1 MATLFTKIIN
11 GEIPGT
17 FVHQDD
23 TCVAL
28 LDVAP
33 MTEGHVMVVPRDEI
47 SHWIDADAE
56 LLAHLTAVAKRIGE
70 AQKAAFDCERIG
82 LLIVGYEVPHLHIH
96 VARGGQPAAPE
107 RAERLPAWGSSWA
120 AKSPYHDAPYPCWA
134 VHGHR
139 YTARALRPHLR
150 RAEQRARGDGGGVR
164 CE

>member
-23 TCVAL
+23 KCVAF

-96 VARGGQPAAPE
+96 VLPTNSMDDFDISDRAPMQTSEQLEAPAE
-107 RAERLPAWGSSWA
+107 KIRQ
-120 AKSPYHDAPYPCWA
+120 
-134 VHGHR
+134 
-139 YTARALRPHLR
+139 ALSALS
-150 RAEQRARGDGGGVR
+150 
-164 CE
+164 

>member
-23 TCVAL
+23 KCVAF

-33 MTEGHVMVVPRDEI
+33 MTEGHVMIVPRDEI
-47 SHWIDADAE
+47 SHWIDADAD

-82 LLIVGYEVPHLHIH
+82 LLIVGYEVPHMHIH
-96 VARGGQPAAPE
+96 VLPTNSMDDFDISDRAPMQTPEQLEAPAE
-107 RAERLPAWGSSWA
+107 KIRQ
-120 AKSPYHDAPYPCWA
+120 
-134 VHGHR
+134 
-139 YTARALRPHLR
+139 ALSELS
-150 RAEQRARGDGGGVR
+150 
-164 CE
+164 

>member
-23 TCVAL
+23 KCVAL

-82 LLIVGYEVPHLHIH
+82 LIIVGYEVPHMHIH
-96 VARGGQPAAPE
+96 VLPTNSMDDFDISDRAPMQTPEQLEAPAE
-107 RAERLPAWGSSWA
+107 KIRQ
-120 AKSPYHDAPYPCWA
+120 
-134 VHGHR
+134 
-139 YTARALRPHLR
+139 ALSELS
-150 RAEQRARGDGGGVR
+150 
-164 CE
+164 

>member
-23 TCVAL
+23 KCVAL

-96 VARGGQPAAPE
+96 VLPTNSMDDFDISDRAPMQTPEQLEAPAE
-107 RAERLPAWGSSWA
+107 KIRQ
-120 AKSPYHDAPYPCWA
+120 
-134 VHGHR
+134 
-139 YTARALRPHLR
+139 ALSELS
-150 RAEQRARGDGGGVR
+150 
-164 CE
+164 

>member
-23 TCVAL
+23 KCVAF

-33 MTEGHVMVVPRDEI
+33 MTEGHVMVVPREEI

-70 AQKAAFDCERIG
+70 AQKRAFDCERIG
-82 LLIVGYEVPHLHIH
+82 LLVVGYEVPHLHIH
-96 VARGGQPAAPE
+96 VLPTNSMDDFDISDRAAMQTPEQLEAPAE
-107 RAERLPAWGSSWA
+107 KIRQ
-120 AKSPYHDAPYPCWA
+120 
-134 VHGHR
+134 
-139 YTARALRPHLR
+139 ALSELS
-150 RAEQRARGDGGGVR
+150 
-164 CE
+164 

>member
-23 TCVAL
+23 KCVAF

-33 MTEGHVMVVPRDEI
+33 MTEGHVMVVPREEI
-47 SHWIDADAE
+47 SHWIDADAD
-56 LLAHLTAVAKRIGE
+56 LLAHLTAVAKSIGE

-96 VARGGQPAAPE
+96 VLPTTSMDDFDISDRAPMQTPEQLEAPAE
-107 RAERLPAWGSSWA
+107 KIRQ
-120 AKSPYHDAPYPCWA
+120 
-134 VHGHR
+134 
-139 YTARALRPHLR
+139 ALSELS
-150 RAEQRARGDGGGVR
+150 
-164 CE
+164 

>member
-23 TCVAL
+23 KCVAF

-82 LLIVGYEVPHLHIH
+82 LLIVGYEVPHMHIH
-96 VARGGQPAAPE
+96 VLPTNSMDDFDISDRAPMQTPEQLEAPAEKIRQALSE
-107 RAERLPAWGSSWA
+107 LP
-120 AKSPYHDAPYPCWA
+120 
-134 VHGHR
+134 
-139 YTARALRPHLR
+139 
-150 RAEQRARGDGGGVR
+150 
-164 CE
+164 

>member
-23 TCVAL
+23 KCVAF

-33 MTEGHVMVVPRDEI
+33 MTEGHVMVVPREEI

-70 AQKAAFDCERIG
+70 AQKRAFDCERIG
-82 LLIVGYEVPHLHIH
+82 LLVVGYEVPHLHIH
-96 VARGGQPAAPE
+96 VLPTNSMDDFDISDRAPMQTPGQLEAPAE
-107 RAERLPAWGSSWA
+107 KIRQ
-120 AKSPYHDAPYPCWA
+120 
-134 VHGHR
+134 
-139 YTARALRPHLR
+139 ALSELS
-150 RAEQRARGDGGGVR
+150 
-164 CE
+164 

>member
-23 TCVAL
+23 KCVAF

-33 MTEGHVMVVPRDEI
+33 MTEGHVMVVPREEI

-70 AQKAAFDCERIG
+70 AQKRAFDCERIG
-82 LLIVGYEVPHLHIH
+82 LLVVGYEVPHLHIH
-96 VARGGQPAAPE
+96 VLPTNSMDDFDISDRAPMQTPEQLEAPAVKV
-107 RAERLPAWGSSWA
+107 RQ
-120 AKSPYHDAPYPCWA
+120 
-134 VHGHR
+134 
-139 YTARALRPHLR
+139 ALSELS
-150 RAEQRARGDGGGVR
+150 
-164 CE
+164 

>member
-23 TCVAL
+23 KCVAF

-33 MTEGHVMVVPRDEI
+33 MTEGHVMIVPRDEI

-82 LLIVGYEVPHLHIH
+82 LLIVGYEVPHMHIH
-96 VARGGQPAAPE
+96 VLPTNSMDDFDISDRAPMQTPEQLEAPAE
-107 RAERLPAWGSSWA
+107 KIRQ
-120 AKSPYHDAPYPCWA
+120 
-134 VHGHR
+134 
-139 YTARALRPHLR
+139 ALSELS
-150 RAEQRARGDGGGVR
+150 
-164 CE
+164 

>member
-23 TCVAL
+23 KCVAF

-96 VARGGQPAAPE
+96 VLPTNSMDDFDISDRAPMQTPEQLEAPAE
-107 RAERLPAWGSSWA
+107 KIRQ
-120 AKSPYHDAPYPCWA
+120 
-134 VHGHR
+134 
-139 YTARALRPHLR
+139 ALSALS
-150 RAEQRARGDGGGVR
+150 
-164 CE
+164 

>member
-23 TCVAL
+23 KCVAL

-47 SHWIDADAE
+47 THWIDADAE

-82 LLIVGYEVPHLHIH
+82 LLIVGYEVPHMHIH
-96 VARGGQPAAPE
+96 VLPTNSMEDFDISDRAPMQTPEQLEAPAE
-107 RAERLPAWGSSWA
+107 KIRQ
-120 AKSPYHDAPYPCWA
+120 
-134 VHGHR
+134 
-139 YTARALRPHLR
+139 ALSELS
-150 RAEQRARGDGGGVR
+150 
-164 CE
+164 

>member
-23 TCVAL
+23 KCVAF

-33 MTEGHVMVVPRDEI
+33 MTEGHVMVVPREEI

-70 AQKAAFDCERIG
+70 AQKRAFDCERIG
-82 LLIVGYEVPHLHIH
+82 LLVVGYEVPHLHIH
-96 VARGGQPAAPE
+96 VLPTNSMDDFDISDRAPMQTPEQLEAPAEKIRQAFSE
-107 RAERLPAWGSSWA
+107 LS
-120 AKSPYHDAPYPCWA
+120 
-134 VHGHR
+134 
-139 YTARALRPHLR
+139 
-150 RAEQRARGDGGGVR
+150 
-164 CE
+164 